1 MRWKYLWYIHREFS
15 YESFGERI
23 LKIGPYLPKLLS
35 NIKNV
40 VIYALDLVSYAL
52 RLVKRALHLV
62 KRALDLVIY
71 ALDLIKHALNL
82 INYVL
87 DPSQLWRSLFAIYV
101 LDQDL
106 YGSPNDI
113 LLNFGGQSPQKTEIL
128 RALIVLSSLNKKNSN
143 PYNLKT
149 I

>member
-1 MRWKYLWYIHREFS
+1 MYIENFPTNHLVKEFWKSVHIWQS
-15 YESFGERI
+15 YYQISRD
-23 LKIGPYLPKLLS
+23 
-35 NIKNV
+35 V

-113 LLNFGGQSPQKTEIL
+113 LLNFGGQTP
-128 RALIVLSSLNKKNSN
+128 KK
-143 PYNLKT
+143 LKFWGRE
-149 I
+149 